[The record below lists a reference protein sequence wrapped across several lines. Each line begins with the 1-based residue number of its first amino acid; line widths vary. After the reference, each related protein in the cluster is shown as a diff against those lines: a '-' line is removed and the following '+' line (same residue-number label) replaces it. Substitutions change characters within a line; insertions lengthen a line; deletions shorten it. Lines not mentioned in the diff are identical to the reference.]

1 MRKTLFLLLIF
12 LPLILIGQELECC
25 KTEKD
30 VETYLSGDWKKKDSD
45 FDRLYRS
52 EYRNGKGKFKVF
64 IINEDGTLNPVK
76 ENVPVTKILKTENGF
91 EIEHNFGG
99 LKTFTGI
106 KYLDSNKLIVTRRDG
121 AETEYYKVTQ

>member
-1 MRKTLFLLLIF
+1 M
-12 LPLILIGQELECC
+12 PLILIGQELECC

-52 EYRNGKGKFKVF
+52 EYKNGKGKFKVF
-64 IINEDGTLNPVK
+64 IINEDGTLKPVQ